1 MKNTNETK
9 NIKFKNNK
17 FDELIND
24 YNFGKLPAADRA
36 LIYTMYWANSE
47 KSTRDRYEFDR
58 IIDMAKKLK
67 NLLKSKKYDNYK

>member
-1 MKNTNETK
+1 MNTSETK

-47 KSTRDRYEFDR
+47 KANRDRYEFDR
-58 IIDMAKKLK
+58 IIDMAKTI
-67 NLLKSKKYDNYK
+67 KKFIEE

>member
-1 MKNTNETK
+1 MDTNNIK

-24 YNFGKLPAADRA
+24 YNFGNLPVAERA

-47 KSTRDRYEFDR
+47 KANRDRYEFDR
-58 IIDMAKKLK
+58 IIDMAKTI
-67 NLLKSKKYDNYK
+67 KKFIEG

>member
-1 MKNTNETK
+1 MDTNNIK

-24 YNFGKLPAADRA
+24 YNFGNLPVAERA

-47 KSTRDRYEFDR
+47 KANRDRYEFDR
-58 IIDMAKKLK
+58 IIDMAKTI
-67 NLLKSKKYDNYK
+67 KKFIEE

>member
-1 MKNTNETK
+1 MNTNETK

-24 YNFGKLPAADRA
+24 DNFGKLPSAERA

-47 KSTRDRYEFDR
+47 KANKDRYEFNN
-58 IIDMAKKLK
+58 IIDMAKTI
-67 NLLKSKKYDNYK
+67 KKFIEE

>member
-1 MKNTNETK
+1 MNTNETK

-24 YNFGKLPAADRA
+24 DNFGNLPAADRA

-47 KSTRDRYEFDR
+47 KSNRDRYEFDS
-58 IIDMAKKLK
+58 IIDMAKEIKQFIEG
-67 NLLKSKKYDNYK
+67 

>member
-1 MKNTNETK
+1 MNTTETK

-24 YNFGKLPAADRA
+24 DNFGKLPAADRA

-47 KSTRDRYEFDR
+47 KANKERYEFTN
-58 IIDMAKKLK
+58 IIDMAKEI
-67 NLLKSKKYDNYK
+67 KKFIEE

>member
-1 MKNTNETK
+1 MVTNNIK

-24 YNFGKLPAADRA
+24 DNFGKLPSAERA

-47 KSTRDRYEFDR
+47 KANRDRYEFNR
-58 IIDMAKKLK
+58 IIDMEKEIKKFIEE
-67 NLLKSKKYDNYK
+67 

>member
-1 MKNTNETK
+1 MNTNETK

-24 YNFGKLPAADRA
+24 DNFGKLPSAERA

-47 KSTRDRYEFDR
+47 KANRDRYEFNR
-58 IIDMAKKLK
+58 IVHSGKKL
-67 NLLKSKKYDNYK
+67 SIIQ

>member
-1 MKNTNETK
+1 MDTNNIK

-24 YNFGKLPAADRA
+24 YNFGNLPVADRA

-47 KSTRDRYEFDR
+47 KANRDRYEFDR
-58 IIDMAKKLK
+58 IIDMAKTI
-67 NLLKSKKYDNYK
+67 KKFIEE

>member
-1 MKNTNETK
+1 MDTNNIK

-24 YNFGKLPAADRA
+24 YNFGNLPVAERA

-47 KSTRDRYEFDR
+47 KANRDRYEFNR
-58 IIDMAKKLK
+58 IIDMAKTI
-67 NLLKSKKYDNYK
+67 KKFIEE